1 MKKIVLVT
9 TASCIAVAMGASV
22 SANAQEADESPAIV
36 DVDARTLD
44 AVVVT
49 ANRREENI
57 QTTST
62 AVSAFSGDDLKDK
75 TIQSVEDVATLVPG
89 LQISTYQGDTSIF
102 IRGIGTP
109 VIVAGNDSSTATYI
123 NGVYT
128 SRAAAIGPS
137 FFDVERIEVLR
148 GPQGTLYGRNATG
161 GSVNIITKGPS
172 DEFEAETSL
181 ILGDYDRVKVFG
193 AVGGPLSDKVRARV
207 AGQWEDRSGY
217 TTVNL
222 PRGDLPLSQPNPSFD
237 AEDKSDFALRAA
249 IEADLT
255 EDMMLTLTG
264 DYYYAD
270 DKAKVYHFASDGY
283 GDEIPGWYGT
293 REGSQTLAYFALRDS
308 GRYTDTTS
316 REIFSAVPFF
326 NKTEVFGVTG
336 RLDWDVGDY
345 DVQFI
350 ASYKDTHPNHQNQFD
365 FGDTFNTTTA
375 VKRTISNLVVTS
387 RLAPLRVIALA
398 GLLAVATLMKRTTS
412 PIMFMAISGRPFW
425 FQGWKT
431 YS

>member
-1 MKKIVLVT
+1 MKKIVLAT
-9 TASCIAVAMGASV
+9 TASCIAVAV
-22 SANAQEADESPAIV
+22 SAAVSINAQEIDENSV
-36 DVDARTLD
+36 STDSGARTLD
-44 AVVVT
+44 TVVVT

-137 FFDVERIEVLR
+137 FFDVDRIEVLR

-172 DEFEAETSL
+172 EEFEAEASL
-181 ILGDYDRVKVFG
+181 VFGDYDRVKVFG
-193 AVGGPLSDKVRARV
+193 AMGGPITDKVRARI
-207 AGQWEDRSGY
+207 AAQWEDRDGY

-222 PRGDLPLSQPNPSFD
+222 PRGDLPPSQPNPSFD
-237 AEDKSDFALRAA
+237 AEDKSDFSIRATV
-249 IEADLT
+249 EADLA
-255 EDMMLTLTG
+255 ENLMLTLIG

-270 DKAKVYHFASDGY
+270 DKAKVFHFASDGY
-283 GDEIPGWYGT
+283 GDEIPGWYAT

-308 GRYTDTTS
+308 GRFTDTTS

-326 NKTEVFGVTG
+326 NKTEVFGLTG
-336 RLDWDVGDY
+336 RLDWAVGDY
-345 DVQFI
+345 DVQLI
-350 ASYKDTHPNHQNQFD
+350 SSYKDTPSQ
-365 FGDTFNTTTA
+365 
-375 VKRTISNLVVTS
+375 
-387 RLAPLRVIALA
+387 
-398 GLLAVATLMKRTTS
+398 S
-412 PIMFMAISGRPFW
+412 PEPV
-425 FQGWKT
+425 
-431 YS
+431 